1 MIARSNKKGDK
12 KKEDIK
18 LNNVYI
24 KFIMRTHASFIKVKT
39 LFLGFIYMIYIF
51 QTMCLL
57 RAFVLRDDAVLNPS
71 ARIYTT
77 TITNMHANLSI
88 AAVAAASMCIYIYIN
103 HNE

>member
-1 MIARSNKKGDK
+1 MIARSNIKGDK

-39 LFLGFIYMIYIF
+39 LFLGFIYMMIYSKQCVCCVHSF
-51 QTMCLL
+51 C
-57 RAFVLRDDAVLNPS
+57 DDAVLNPS

-88 AAVAAASMCIYIYIN
+88 AAVAASMCVYIN